1 METASSFLQCLIL
14 ILSSTSFGS
23 TDANQK
29 YPWLEIHLLMTR
41 GNTTGQL
48 TDAVKDLAQ
57 LGVNTIVAEIDY
69 EYRSH
74 PNLRSPNASSKE
86 QLKKLLAQCRK
97 NNIRL
102 IPQFQFL
109 GHRAAF
115 FFA

>member
-1 METASSFLQCLIL
+1 MEKASSFLQCLIL

-41 GNTTGQL
+41 GNTTEQL

-69 EYRSH
+69 GYEYQSH

-86 QLKKLLAQCRK
+86 QLKKLLKADS
-97 NNIRL
+97 RL
-102 IPQFQFL
+102 SVVV
-109 GHRAAF
+109 
-115 FFA
+115 